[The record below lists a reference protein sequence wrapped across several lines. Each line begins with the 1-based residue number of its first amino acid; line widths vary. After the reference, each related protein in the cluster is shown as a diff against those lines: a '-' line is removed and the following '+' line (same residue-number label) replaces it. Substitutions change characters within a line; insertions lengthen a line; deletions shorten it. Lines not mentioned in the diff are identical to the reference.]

1 MKIHGTAKAGA
12 LSTKDFGVA
21 FGGGPVGSPEL
32 EVGSTGGID
41 TLGNN
46 FLMLIEVPE
55 SAGGVIGNTY
65 NSIAMSIKNAPGGNY
80 KLGAYDDNAGEPD
93 ALYQQTGDFTPADEY
108 TYRTVT
114 DFDLTTAVVWLGS
127 NHSTGVLNVEQG
139 TIRTWYRRYKIGF
152 AYGSSMPAPAGTG
165 FSTATTGVRMKL
177 AQL

>member
-1 MKIHGTAKAGA
+1 MSPPTMRDQALLGA
-12 LSTKDFGVA
+12 AQPSA
-21 FGGGPVGSPEL
+21 EPSPEL
-32 EVGSTGGID
+32 EVGSTGGLD
-41 TLGNN
+41 TLSTN

-80 KLGAYDDNAGEPD
+80 KLGAYDDNSGEPD
-93 ALYQQTGDFTPADEY
+93 ALYEQTGDFTPDATY

-114 DFDLTTAVVWLGS
+114 DFNLDTAVVWLGN

-139 TIRTWYRRYKIGF
+139 TAGTTWDRRYKIGF
-152 AYGSSMPAPAGTG
+152 AYGSSMPDPAGTS
-165 FSTATTGVRMKL
+165 FSTATTRVRMKL